1 MSKQKQRKRR
11 SGSPHIN
18 LGKGMNALD
27 KVQAMERNIYDQ
39 KMSAQA
45 DFLLQIG
52 CDAFILSNAD
62 LYDMQPGRVVE
73 AVNTYRNYIN
83 GLMSHLIDDAA
94 SDSELVY
101 FWTDLDR
108 RLKQIVGDGL
118 FVPREQ
124 RYDETGRRVFG
135 ELFRRYVER
144 LKEATKMRTGSV
156 KEMIAEMA
164 VEAEAAEQSGQTA
177 DDASDTE
184 QLEQS
189 ATAPTGE

>member
-1 MSKQKQRKRR
+1 MSKQKKQKRR
-11 SGSPHIN
+11 TGSPHIN

-62 LYDMQPGRVVE
+62 LYDMQPGRVIE

-83 GLMSHLIDDAA
+83 SLMAHLIDDAA

-144 LKEATKMRTGSV
+144 LKEATRMNRDAI
-156 KEMIAEMA
+156 KESIAEMSM
-164 VEAEAAEQSGQTA
+164 EAEGI
-177 DDASDTE
+177 
-184 QLEQS
+184 EQS
-189 ATAPTGE
+189 ATALAGE